1 MTVVTK
7 AKYKNKDPEFV
18 ALVLASTI
26 GTRLFPMTSEESP
39 KSMLPVAGIPLL
51 FRLLKK
57 LQQDDDDD
65 DDGGTPT
72 TTQNIRWSVMSSAIN
87 ETCVV
92 VNDEAHLL
100 KIVQDATTLYGYAT
114 TTTTTTT
121 SDESMMTLTTTTTA
135 TTTTTS
141 SSKQTKNKIIKE
153 GTAVRLQ
160 SKMESKK
167 KLTIVN
173 IAGKEPCSG
182 SVEAIRRVE
191 QMNLIPSKSNII
203 VLPGDLVI
211 LEYDPNRVD
220 GALTNP
226 LVQLA
231 MKHQKG
237 GAGGGGTVACTVLLS
252 DVGEVDE
259 QSGLPLKES
268 AKSKKGLLARDE
280 EEIDYIGL
288 SSSSKN
294 NIERIIFKQS
304 KLDVEEDKDM
314 TGDSPKLRI
323 PRFRIQQC
331 SSLRV
336 RTDWNDLHVYCL
348 SPWVRNLL
356 VSRNDLI
363 SLQTDLVP
371 LLISRQWRG
380 VASTFGSQADPKH
393 VEEVLQTHWPKNTA
407 TNIVSSTME
416 VSSSTGDEN
425 PLEYTVNAHVIT
437 NKSVFRSHSIGGYLY
452 ANRELA
458 HGFSQ
463 SESQKNSSIFLPL
476 GATLHAK
483 FQSVVLPGCK
493 IADKVAFKSSVVGAK
508 CTIGAKCRLNNVVLH
523 DHVSLGDNTILQNTV
538 VGSHCRIAENCTLND
553 CQVAAHKSI
562 PAGTKKKGAAFIDD
576 EVII

>member
-1 MTVVTK
+1 MSK
-7 AKYKNKDPEFV
+7 ARYKEKDPEFV
-18 ALVLASTI
+18 ALVLASTV
-26 GTRLFPMTSEESP
+26 GTRLFPMTSEEFP

-51 FRLLKK
+51 FRLLEKI
-57 LQQDDDDD
+57 QDDKIHEYASSKR
-65 DDGGTPT
+65 
-72 TTQNIRWSVMSSAIN
+72 NAYCSVMAAVR
-87 ETCVV
+87 ETIVV

-100 KIVQDATTLYGYAT
+100 KIVQDATALYGYTRMTAT
-114 TTTTTTT
+114 
-121 SDESMMTLTTTTTA
+121 SADDESIMTLTTTTTN
-135 TTTTTS
+135 S
-141 SSKQTKNKIIKE
+141 SSDASSKHPKNIKIMTE
-153 GTAVRLQ
+153 GKVVTLHSKTA
-160 SKMESKK
+160 SKK

-191 QMNLIPSKSNII
+191 ELQLIPSKSNLI

-211 LEYDPNRVD
+211 LDAVENENKAH
-220 GALTNP
+220 GSSASNP

-231 MKHQKG
+231 LTHQKG
-237 GAGGGGTVACTVLLS
+237 SNGYCSAACTVLLS

-268 AKSKKGLLARDE
+268 AKAKKGLLARDE

-288 SSSSKN
+288 SSSEN
-294 NIERIIFKQS
+294 NIDRIILKQS

-314 TGDSPKLRI
+314 TGDSPKLQI

-331 SSLRV
+331 SVLRV
-336 RTDWNDLHVYCL
+336 RTDWNDVHAYCL
-348 SPWVRNLL
+348 SPWVRKLL
-356 VSRNDLI
+356 VHRKDLL

-380 VASTFGSQADPKH
+380 VASTFGSQVDPKL
-393 VEEVLQTHWPKNTA
+393 VEEVIQTHWPKNTT
-407 TNIVSSTME
+407 TNIVSTTME
-416 VSSSTGDEN
+416 PSAASSTGDEN
-425 PLEYTVNAHVIT
+425 PMEYTVNAHIIT
-437 NKSVFRSHSIGGYLY
+437 DKSVFRSHSISGYLY

-458 HGFSQ
+458 NVFSQ
-463 SESQKNSSIFLPL
+463 SPSQKNTSEFLPP
-476 GATLHAK
+476 GATLHSK
-483 FQSVVLPGCK
+483 FQSVVLSGCT
-493 IADKVAFKSSVVGAK
+493 IADKVAFKSSVVGAH

-538 VGSHCRIAENCTLND
+538 VGSHSRIAENCTLND

-562 PAGTKKKGAAFIDD
+562 PAGTKKKGAAFVDD